1 MLLCVTACCS
11 VLQCV
16 AVCHKTNLVPYHF
29 ALSLPS
35 SASKGSV
42 AVCCGLLQCVAVCCG
57 SSQCDA
63 LCHTTICVAVCCSV
77 LQRAAECCI
86 VPHNNVCCIVL
97 QFVAVCHTT
106 NSASK
111 LFSFSY
117 PCSDSTGIFQTVCCS
132 VLQCVLACIFSG
144 MCVLQGVRDCNTLQ
158 YAATYWIGFQYA
170 RYMHA
175 LPIYTATHCN
185 PLQHTAIHC
194 NTLQYTATHYITLQ
208 HTTTHCN
215 TLQHTATHCNTLEH
229 TRVIDMCVCV
239 RA

>member
-1 MLLCVTACCS
+1 
-11 VLQCV
+11 VLQC
-16 AVCHKTNLVPYHF
+16 
-29 ALSLPS
+29 
-35 SASKGSV
+35 V

-57 SSQCDA
+57 LSQCDA

-132 VLQCVLACIFSG
+132 VLQCVLACSFPV
-144 MCVLQGVRDCNTLQ
+144 MCVLQGIRD
-158 YAATYWIGFQYA
+158 
-170 RYMHA
+170 
-175 LPIYTATHCN
+175 
-185 PLQHTAIHC
+185 C
-194 NTLQYTATHYITLQ
+194 NTLQYTATYWISVCEVYARSSDLHCNPLQ
-208 HTTTHCN
+208 PTATHCN
-215 TLQHTATHCNTLEH
+215 KLQRTATHCNTLQFTARGLRTFFRSQRPGPTSSKH
-229 TRVIDMCVCV
+229 SATRTRRCQASSNYGHA
-239 RA
+239 RP